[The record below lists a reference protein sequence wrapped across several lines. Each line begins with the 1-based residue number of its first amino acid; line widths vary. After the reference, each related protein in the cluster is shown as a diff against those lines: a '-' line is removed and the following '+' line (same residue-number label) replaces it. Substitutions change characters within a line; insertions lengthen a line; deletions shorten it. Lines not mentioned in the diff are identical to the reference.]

1 MCRPLGAGASYQC
14 KKVLLSSFGVVM
26 LISSGGQHLPSR
38 SCSFVL
44 YRGGL
49 TAGVFYR
56 YPGMGV
62 DAQALVPHPG
72 KADDGVTIG
81 IVNIIAA
88 FLHFAQNNRHFTPQ
102 SVFYSYFNL

>member
-1 MCRPLGAGASYQC
+1 MDSTYRPGSV
-14 KKVLLSSFGVVM
+14 VLCCIGV
-26 LISSGGQHLPSR
+26 
-38 SCSFVL
+38 
-44 YRGGL
+44 GL

-88 FLHFAQNNRHFTPQ
+88 FLHSAQNNRHFTLR